1 MSEQRANALLDL
13 VEQARAEGDKET
25 EAKAIKAYKM
35 EFGGLS
41 KEPVGVDTFSNKAMR
56 YGKEAVYQTGNLL
69 KNLGEGVVGTVGLV
83 TDTPAM
89 LSEAMLPGSKAPQW
103 MKPAQSFVQGMEQ
116 LGGKELAPESS
127 QYVSAPVQRV
137 MGDVQRAV
145 GGGIGGLGAGQ
156 MMTRSANPIIQGAGQ
171 VLASPRGAF
180 APAVTSS
187 LAQGVTRE
195 SGGGKG
201 AQLAAA
207 LAGGLAPAGA
217 AGALKG
223 FTGIKPSPE
232 AALLMKEGIEL
243 TPGGLNKGGMLDML
257 ETSYE
262 NALGRWITGPRQK
275 AEQDVRHLLISKS
288 AAPGAT
294 VNKTDDAAKM
304 LNEAYESFDPAYE
317 TVHGFP
323 LVLQN
328 NKPVIVNVGANV
340 RLDKAFKTAIADKSI
355 TAQDTSRRIVSNFLE
370 QQLTKPIKQSEDL
383 LNVRSAIRSKM
394 RNLKPTDVDA
404 SATRE
409 LYEAAENQV
418 TKALESQ
425 LPPELMQQLRAV
437 DAKYANYKTLENAV
451 FKGGENFTATDVERA
466 LKQNAD
472 KGSYARGEG
481 TELRPI
487 VEAAK
492 KVTAQTLPQTGS
504 RLVIPSTLGL
514 GAIMFPGAAAT
525 LGKTVAA
532 PAAVGYLGL
541 AGTKAGRTL
550 ARGGYDWQNAAA
562 ARPLDY
568 RTIQGLLETEKA
580 RRMANLLASQEQ

>member
-1 MSEQRANALLDL
+1 MSDRELDL
-13 VEQARAEGDKET
+13 LRLIDLSAQTGDKET
-25 EAKAIKAYKM
+25 EQLARNAYQK
-35 EFGGLS
+35 EFTGLGPN
-41 KEPVGVDTFSNKAMR
+41 KGIDTLGNKALR
-56 YGKEAVYQTGNLL
+56 FAREATRQTGAGL
-69 KNLGEGVVGTVGLV
+69 KNLAEGVVGTAGLV

-89 LSEAMLPGSKAPQW
+89 VYEALSGRQAPAFT
-103 MKPAQSFVQGMEQ
+103 KPAQSFVQGLEQ
-116 LGGKELAPESS
+116 MGGQELAPQTSTE
-127 QYVSAPVQRV
+127 RV
-137 MGDVQRAV
+137 IGDITRAT
-145 GGGIGGLGAGQ
+145 GGAIGGLGAGQ
-156 MMTRSANPIIQGAGQ
+156 MLARSANPIMQGAGQ

-180 APAVTSS
+180 APAIASS
-187 LAQGVTRE
+187 AAQGITRE
-195 SGGGKG
+195 AGGGKG

-207 LAGGLAPAGA
+207 LAGGLAPASA
-217 AGALKG
+217 AGGLKG

-262 NALGRWITGPRQK
+262 NALGKWITGPRQK

-294 VNKTDDAAKM
+294 ISKTDDAAKM

-328 NKPVIVNVGANV
+328 GKPVIVNVGANV

-355 TAQDTSRRIVSNFLE
+355 TAQDQSRRIVSNFLE
-370 QQLTKPIKQSEDL
+370 NQLTKPIKQSEDL